1 MIKDTI
7 EGIICIIFILLIV
20 LIFRLMSELREE
32 DSKRGEIVKKLFQI
46 CWGTFL
52 VYLTICGILIPLI
65 ILIVKL
71 CS

>member
-1 MIKDTI
+1 
-7 EGIICIIFILLIV
+7 
-20 LIFRLMSELREE
+20 MSELREE